1 MDQAMKKFLP
11 AVAGTLCACFCLV
24 TGTTSAE
31 VTDSQVEA
39 AKTTLMDSVAVPTVA
54 GRGRVPELAA
64 YYARI
69 LEGAGFA
76 AEDIVITP
84 VGETA
89 TLTAILRGREPS
101 RPPILLSGHMD
112 VVEADPADWVRDPF
126 TAVEENGYIFGRGV
140 FDNKF
145 DVAMMITTLAQLKRD
160 GYSPRQDV
168 ILALSG
174 DEESNMVST
183 RSLAERYRGAEMV
196 LNSDGGVGALSGEGD
211 ALYYLM
217 QAAEKTYVDFQLE
230 FTNPGGHSSRPSRPN
245 AITQLANALA
255 RLGAYDFPPQL
266 SELTRAS
273 LTGMAAQVE
282 PELGNAMLRVVDD
295 PTDVEALA
303 ILRSSPEYI
312 GQIGTTCVATMVS
325 AGHAQN
331 ALPQRATANINC
343 RVFPGVSID
352 EVEAELTRVI
362 ADPAGRLTVA
372 DAPSMSPA
380 SPLREDVMD
389 AVAEAVYAT
398 YPGLPVIPLMSAYG
412 TDCTHF
418 RAAGIPCY
426 GTAGL
431 FIRPEDNFN
440 HGLNERVPVSAIPG
454 ALVHWDLLIRAL
466 TR

>member
-1 MDQAMKKFLP
+1 MKKILP
-11 AVAGTLCACFCLV
+11 AVTSILLAFCCIF
-24 TGTTSAE
+24 TGAAFAAVSDAE
-31 VTDSQVEA
+31 IQA
-39 AKTTLMDSVAVPTVA
+39 AKTTLMDSVAIPTVA

-64 YYARI
+64 YYAGI

-84 VGETA
+84 MGETA
-89 TLTAILRGREPS
+89 TLAATLRGREPS

-112 VVEADPADWVRDPF
+112 VVEANPADWIRDPF
-126 TAVEENGYIFGRGV
+126 VPVEEDGYIFGRGV

-145 DVAMMITTLAQLKRD
+145 DVAMLITTLAQMKRD
-160 GYSPRQDV
+160 GYKPRQDV

-174 DEESNMVST
+174 DEESSMVT
-183 RSLAERYRGAEMV
+183 TQALAEKYRGAEMV
-196 LNSDGGVGALSGEGD
+196 LNGDGGGGALSGDGQ
-211 ALYYLM
+211 ARYYLM

-230 FTNPGGHSSRPSRPN
+230 FTNPGGHSSRPSKPN

-273 LTGMAAQVE
+273 LTGMASQVD
-282 PELGNAMLRVVDD
+282 PELGAAMLRVVDD
-295 PTDVEALA
+295 PGDVEALA
-303 ILRSSPEYI
+303 IIRSNPEYI
-312 GQIGTTCVATMVS
+312 GQIGTTCVPTMVH
-325 AGHAQN
+325 AGHAAN

-343 RVFPGVSID
+343 RVFPGVSMD
-352 EVEAELTRVI
+352 EVQAELASVI
-362 ADPAGRLTVA
+362 ADPAGKFTVTYQ
-372 DAPSMSPA
+372 PSMSPA

-389 AVAEAVYAT
+389 AVAEAVYAN
-398 YPGLPVIPLMSAYG
+398 YPDLPIIPAMSAYG

-454 ALVHWDLLIRAL
+454 ALVQWDALIRAL